1 RRVAD
6 PAGPG
11 PILGPVVAA
20 ALTDAGFS
28 GLVEDGAWPRPR
40 GWARPERLQRPPAS
54 LAQVGPTLAKKLRPL
69 GLSTIGDLL
78 YRRPRRYEAPASE
91 SAISALWGEDEV
103 AISGVVKSVR
113 VRRPR
118 RRMTIVTAVIA
129 DATGSLSANWFNQP
143 WLAGRL

>member
-20 ALTDAGFS
+20 ALTDAGFA
-28 GLVEDGAWPRPR
+28 GLVQDGAWPRPR
-40 GWARPERLQRPPAS
+40 GWARPERLHLPLDS

-69 GLSTIGDLL
+69 VLATIGDLL
-78 YRRPRRYEAPASE
+78 YRRPRRYEPPAGE
-91 SAISALWGEDEV
+91 VAISELWGEDEV
-103 AISGVVKSVR
+103 TISGVVKSVR

-118 RRMTIVTAVIA
+118 RRLT
-129 DATGSLSANWFNQP
+129 
-143 WLAGRL
+143 